1 MSSLVAKSDDGRD
14 VSISI
19 TGPIVIGRSDKDYTV
34 LVRSGIDS
42 TSLGISDA
50 TVSRSH
56 ACVYLESGKLMVKDV
71 GSKNGTIVNGVPLLG
86 WKPGQESRPV
96 EIKEDAT
103 LKLGHNTQVRL
114 IVEDSTERT
123 QRISYK

>member
-1 MSSLVAKSDDGRD
+1 MSSLIAKSDDGRD
-14 VSISI
+14 ISVTI

-34 LVRSGIDS
+34 LVKSGLDS

-71 GSKNGTIVNGVPLLG
+71 GSKNGTIIHDVPLPG

-96 EIKEDAT
+96 EIKENTT
-103 LKLGHNTQVRL
+103 LKLGHNTQVQL

-123 QRISYK
+123 QRIRL

>member
-14 VSISI
+14 VSVPI
-19 TGPIVIGRSDKDYTV
+19 TGSIVIGRSDRDYTV
-34 LVRSGIDS
+34 LAKSGLDS
-42 TSLGISDA
+42 ISLGISDA

-56 ACVYLESGKLMVKDV
+56 ACIYLESGKLMVKDV
-71 GSKNGTIVNGVPLLG
+71 GSKNGTIVNDLPLPG

-96 EIKEDAT
+96 EIKGDAT

-123 QRISYK
+123 QRIRL

>member
-14 VSISI
+14 VSIPI
-19 TGPIVIGRSDKDYTV
+19 TGPIVIGRSDRDFTV

-42 TSLGISDA
+42 ISLGISDA

-71 GSKNGTIVNGVPLLG
+71 GSKNGTIVNDVPLPG

-96 EIKEDAT
+96 EIKENTT
-103 LKLGHNTQVRL
+103 LKLGHNTQVQL
-114 IVEDSTERT
+114 IVEDSSERT
-123 QRISYK
+123 QRIRL

>member
-14 VSISI
+14 VSIPI

-34 LVRSGIDS
+34 SVRSGIDS
-42 TSLGISDA
+42 ISLGISDA

-71 GSKNGTIVNGVPLLG
+71 GSKNGTIVNGVPLPG

-96 EIKEDAT
+96 EIKGDTT

-114 IVEDSTERT
+114 TVEDSTERT
-123 QRISYK
+123 QRIRL